1 MTHTMVIAD
10 DHELVREALAR
21 YAVEC
26 ANWKVIAAVPS
37 AEDALRACRCHQPD
51 LLVLDV
57 GMPGRDP
64 LAAMLDI
71 RSASPTTRIVVLSGS
86 CRDDSIELAV
96 RHGAMGYVL
105 KSDPT
110 PHIFAAFERA
120 LHGHRVY
127 SPPVAAR
134 LAANVEGKPASHPE
148 STRLSRLT
156 PRELEVL
163 RAIARGLSNDDMA
176 RCMSISKRTVERHVA
191 RLMDAIAIRDRVG
204 MARFAFENGICGL

>member
-1 MTHTMVIAD
+1 MVIAD

-21 YAVEC
+21 HAEEC
-26 ANWKVIAAVPS
+26 AGWKVIAAVSS
-37 AEDALRACRCHQPD
+37 AEDALRACRLHQPE

-64 LAAMLDI
+64 LAAILDI

-105 KSDPT
+105 KSEPT
-110 PHIFAAFERA
+110 TLIFAALERA

-127 SPPVAAR
+127 SPAVAAR
-134 LAANVEGKPASHPE
+134 LAANVEGKPPSHPE
-148 STRLSRLT
+148 SARLARLT

-191 RLMDAIAIRDRVG
+191 RLMDAIAIRERTAI
-204 MARFAFENGICGL
+204 MRFAFEQGLVG